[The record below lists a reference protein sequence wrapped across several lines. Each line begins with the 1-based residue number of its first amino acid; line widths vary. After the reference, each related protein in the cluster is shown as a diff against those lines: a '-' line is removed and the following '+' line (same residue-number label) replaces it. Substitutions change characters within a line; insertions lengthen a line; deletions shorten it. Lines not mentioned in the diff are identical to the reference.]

1 MKDLRKFIA
10 TTIREYL
17 NENISNV
24 DNNIIEY
31 LETKNIF
38 IDSYLKSG
46 TKGHVYSLKNGNC
59 LKITSYKVDSHYNYY
74 IDMIGKENNYLVNII
89 NAFKYDNYLFVEM
102 EKLKPIQFNRWKKF
116 DKVNS
121 TEERVKSVFLTFL
134 NYENKKQNLEDAIIV
149 FLNENEDIDDIKQT
163 HEIEDD
169 DIERILWD
177 LEIMF
182 EAQIELNNKYGFYL
196 QDFHSQNIMESDL
209 TNDYKLIDFI

>member
-121 TEERVKSVFLTFL
+121 TEEWVKSVFLTFL

-149 FLNENEDIDDIKQT
+149 FLNENENIDDIKQT

-177 LEIMF
+177 LDIMF